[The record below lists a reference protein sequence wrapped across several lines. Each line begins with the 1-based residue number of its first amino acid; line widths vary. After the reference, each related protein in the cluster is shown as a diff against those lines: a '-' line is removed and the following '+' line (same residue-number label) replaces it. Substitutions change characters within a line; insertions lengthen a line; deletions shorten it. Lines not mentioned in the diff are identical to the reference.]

1 MAQDLDDLIEEM
13 QRRRNR
19 GVLGLRGRSGLIIVV
34 LAVVLVVVIAGS
46 YYQVAPNQ
54 TAVILRFGK
63 FHAETGPGPHFK
75 IPFGVDRV
83 YKVRTA
89 YQFKEE
95 FGFRTKKAGI
105 RSQYAKGDFS
115 RESNILTGD
124 LNIAVV
130 TWVVQ
135 YRITNPRA
143 YLFNVRNVRGT
154 LRDVSEAAMR
164 TIVGDMSFNEVIKL
178 KRHQIERDVK
188 KKMQHILDMYGCGVS
203 LFLVQ
208 IQDVHPPVPVE
219 DSFDE
224 VNRARQEMDQ
234 AINEAYQQ
242 YNKVIYRVKGEALQ
256 TVKEAEGTKIARI
269 NRAKGDAVYFSKL
282 LAEYRKAPNVTKR
295 RLFLETMRRV
305 LPKLRQ
311 VYVVDQSMKGMVP
324 LLDLRGTKT
333 GGGK

>member
-1 MAQDLDDLIEEM
+1 MPEDLDELIEEM
-13 QRRRNR
+13 QRKRTR
-19 GVLGLRGRSGLIIVV
+19 GFLGLPGRSGLYAVAV
-34 LAVVLVVVIAGS
+34 AVVLVAIVVTG
-46 YYQVAPNQ
+46 YYQVAPNE
-54 TAVILRFGK
+54 TGVVLRFGK
-63 FHAETGPGPHFK
+63 FLTETHPGPHFK

-135 YRITNPRA
+135 YRITDPRA

-164 TIVGDMSFNEVIKL
+164 TVVGDMSFNEVIKL
-178 KRHQIERDVK
+178 KRHQIEIAVN

-234 AINEAYQQ
+234 SINEAYQQ

-256 TVKEAEGTKIARI
+256 TVKAAEGTKIERI
-269 NRAKGDAVYFSKL
+269 NRAKGDAAYFSKL
-282 LAEYRKAPNVTKR
+282 LVEYRRAPEVTRR

-311 VYVVDQSMKGMVP
+311 VYVVDSNMKGMVP

>member
-1 MAQDLDDLIEEM
+1 MPEDLDELIEEM
-13 QRRRNR
+13 QRKRNR
-19 GVLGLRGRSGLIIVV
+19 GFLGLPGRSGLYAVAV
-34 LAVVLVVVIAGS
+34 AVVLVAIVVTG
-46 YYQVAPNQ
+46 YYQVAPNE
-54 TAVILRFGK
+54 TGVVLRFGK
-63 FHAETGPGPHFK
+63 FLTETHPGPHFK

-135 YRITNPRA
+135 YRITDPRA

-164 TIVGDMSFNEVIKL
+164 TVVGDMSFNEVIKL
-178 KRHQIERDVK
+178 KRHQIEIAVK

-234 AINEAYQQ
+234 SINEAYQQ

-256 TVKEAEGTKIARI
+256 TVKAAEGTKIERI
-269 NRAKGDAVYFSKL
+269 NRAKGDAAYFSKL
-282 LAEYRKAPNVTKR
+282 LVEFRKAPQVTRR

-311 VYVVDQSMKGMVP
+311 VYVVDSNMKGMVP

>member
-1 MAQDLDDLIEEM
+1 MPEDLDELIEKL
-13 QRRRNR
+13 QRKRQR
-19 GVLGLRGRSGLIIVV
+19 GFLGLPGRWGGYTVMV
-34 LAVVLVVVIAGS
+34 AVVLVAILVTG
-46 YYQVAPNQ
+46 YYQVGPNE
-54 TAVILRFGK
+54 TGVVLRFGK
-63 FHAETGPGPHFK
+63 FLTETGPGPHFK
-75 IPFGVDRV
+75 MPFGIDRV
-83 YKVRTA
+83 FKVRTS

-105 RSQYAKGDFS
+105 HTQFAKGDYS

-135 YRITNPRA
+135 YRIRDPRA

-164 TIVGDMSFNEVIKL
+164 TVVGDMSFNEAIKL
-178 KRHQIERDVK
+178 KRRQIESSVK
-188 KKMQHILDMYGCGVS
+188 EKMQHVLDRYGCGVS

-256 TVKEAEGTKIARI
+256 TVKAAAGAKIERV
-269 NRAKGDAVYFSKL
+269 NRAKGDAAYFSKL
-282 LAEYRKAPNVTKR
+282 LVEYRKAPRVTKR

-305 LPKLRQ
+305 LPRLRQ
-311 VYVVDQSMKGMVP
+311 VYVVDANMKGLVP